1 VVVVAVAVA
10 AAANVTV
17 VGARGTAPSLPPL
30 SRSLRA
36 HPSNIP
42 VVAVVVVGGVVV
54 VVVAVAVAAATNVT
68 VAGARGTAASLPPLS
83 RSLRVRAH
91 ASNIRPPS
99 SLVDVLAS
107 VHDNTLQTAAQ
118 ALLR

>member
-1 VVVVAVAVA
+1 MVVVAVAVA

-54 VVVAVAVAAATNVT
+54 VVVAVAVATNVT

>member
-1 VVVVAVAVA
+1 MESEEYVSTRKGIEHGRCKIHYGK
-10 AAANVTV
+10 NME
-17 VGARGTAPSLPPL
+17 R
-30 SRSLRA
+30 
-36 HPSNIP
+36 P
-42 VVAVVVVGGVVV
+42 VV
-54 VVVAVAVAAATNVT
+54 
-68 VAGARGTAASLPPLS
+68 GARGTAASLPPLS

-91 ASNIRPPS
+91 PSNIRPPS